1 MSDVHPQIKIELHS
15 NPSLLPAVRGLIVG
29 LGERYG
35 FSDHETA
42 HVALA
47 VDEAL
52 ANVIRHGY
60 DSDTKKTI
68 WLTCTIDSGPP
79 PRLIIEIED
88 EGKQIDPE
96 FIKGRPLDEIRPGG
110 LGVHIMR
117 EVMDR
122 CEFSTRAQSGMR
134 LILEKTSTKSHQD
147 TEPSGRSVELS

>member
-1 MSDVHPQIKIELHS
+1 MSDAFPQIKIELHS
-15 NPSLLPAVRGLIVG
+15 NPTLLPAMRGLIVG

-35 FSDHETA
+35 FTDHETA

-60 DSDTKKTI
+60 DSDVDKTI
-68 WLTCTIDSGPP
+68 WITCTIDPGPP

>member
-1 MSDVHPQIKIELHS
+1 MSDALPKIKLEIHS
-15 NPSLLPAVRGLIVG
+15 NPMLLPSIRGLIIG

-35 FSDHETA
+35 FSEDETA
-42 HVALA
+42 HIALA

-60 DSDTKKTI
+60 ESKISESI
-68 WLTCTIDSGPP
+68 WITCTVDPGPP
-79 PRLIIEIED
+79 PRLTIEIED
-88 EGKQIDPE
+88 EGKQVDPKH
-96 FIKGRPLDEIRPGG
+96 IKGRSLEEIRPGG

-134 LILEKTSTKSHQD
+134 LILEKISQ
-147 TEPSGRSVELS
+147 PSDSDCSSPEKRVELT